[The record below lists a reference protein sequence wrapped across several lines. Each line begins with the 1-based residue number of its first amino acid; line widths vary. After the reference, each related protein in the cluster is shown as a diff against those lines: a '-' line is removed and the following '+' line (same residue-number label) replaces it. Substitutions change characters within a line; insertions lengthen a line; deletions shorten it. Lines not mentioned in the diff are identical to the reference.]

1 MNGEGNGNKRKKT
14 DAVKILRPS
23 DGYKDL
29 KVYKLATLIQDVTV
43 RFVELYIPVNSRTCD
58 QMVQAARSGKQN
70 IVEGSIDGATSAKL
84 EINLYNVAR
93 GSLEELKTD
102 YVDFLRQNGVQVWSD
117 DNFFAQNFKQM
128 RVLSNR
134 QFKEFV
140 EWAENQPVPVSY
152 CSLPLKSV
160 IVANAAILLINVA
173 SFWLKKLIIKKLED
187 FESNGGFTERMYHM
201 RLNCRNNGK
210 EL

>member
-43 RFVELYIPVNSRTCD
+43 RFVELYIPANSRTCD

-140 EWAENQPVPVSY
+140 EWAEQQPNPVSS
-152 CSLPLKSV
+152 CSLPFKSV

-187 FESNGGFTERMYHM
+187 FEYNGGFTERMYHT
-201 RLNCRNNGK
+201 RLNSRNNGT
-210 EL
+210 E

>member
-1 MNGEGNGNKRKKT
+1 M
-14 DAVKILRPS
+14 KILRPS

-43 RFVELYIPVNSRTCD
+43 RFVELYIPANSRTCD

-93 GSLEELKTD
+93 GSLEELKID
-102 YVDFLRQNGVQVWSD
+102 YLDYLRQHGMMAWTMEHPLAVRFN
-117 DNFFAQNFKQM
+117 QM
-128 RVLSNR
+128 RVCSNR
-134 QFKEFV
+134 QFKSFV
-140 EWAENQPVPVSY
+140 EWAEKQTFSVDCRSV
-152 CSLPLKSV
+152 PLKSV

-173 SFWLKKLIIKKLED
+173 SDWLKSLMVKKLED
-187 FESNGGFTERMYHM
+187 FESNGGFSERMYHA
-201 RLNCRNNGK
+201 RLNCKNNGA
-210 EL
+210 E